1 MLCWNLKRIE
11 KLTVERVTDAI
22 RTLGAVFFQEITSQ
36 KKGCRTQV
44 YDQAN
49 LTLDASVDD
58 QPDQETILNAAD
70 DTLDD
75 FIEEMVHEGDSD
87 ALLIA
92 DYEQAIAETLQE
104 DAELATAYTAY
115 QQAQHRLTES
125 TRTEDFGQPGHS
137 QGTPKAKAMGVTSPQ
152 EKGSHSIRL
161 VAIDHCRN
169 ES

>member
-1 MLCWNLKRIE
+1 M
-11 KLTVERVTDAI
+11 
-22 RTLGAVFFQEITSQ
+22 FFQEITSQ

-104 DAELATAYTAY
+104 DADLATAYSAY
-115 QQAQHRLTES
+115 QQARHRLTERYKNGGFWP
-125 TRTEDFGQPGHS
+125 TRPFTGNWLWGLQVLRKREAIQSASS
-137 QGTPKAKAMGVTSPQ
+137 QSITAGTNHELIV
-152 EKGSHSIRL
+152 
-161 VAIDHCRN
+161 
-169 ES
+169 

>member
-75 FIEEMVHEGDSD
+75 FIEEMVHEGDAD

-92 DYEQAIAETLQE
+92 DYEPL
-104 DAELATAYTAY
+104 L
-115 QQAQHRLTES
+115 R
-125 TRTEDFGQPGHS
+125 
-137 QGTPKAKAMGVTSPQ
+137 
-152 EKGSHSIRL
+152 
-161 VAIDHCRN
+161 HCRKML
-169 ES
+169 S